1 MLHMSSTELYQAY
14 WFPYQEEQDKRKDR
28 QQFNCSF
35 KGRHNTK
42 VVLEQQG
49 NEGRAPLLNSII
61 QILNYWIDEL
71 LSQHTHKH

>member
-1 MLHMSSTELYQAY
+1 VYIKLTG
-14 WFPYQEEQDKRKDR
+14 FPIKKNRTKGR
-28 QQFNCSF
+28 IGNNSIARS

-49 NEGRAPLLNSII
+49 NEGHAPLLNSII